1 MFSRTAGAP
10 SGLESARSVLT
21 RNALGAAIAM
31 LASFAVG
38 ASEPPDVDLTR
49 AQEISA
55 GRCSLCHG
63 VDGESASA
71 LYPRL
76 AGQHHQYIAKQ
87 LGDFQ
92 SGRRKSDTMSSMAAD
107 LTPEEMLA
115 LGVFFEQKP
124 TKARTALDADL
135 VAVGRFVFHRGNEFS
150 GVAAC
155 ASCHGER
162 GLGTD
167 QLPRL
172 AGQVPKYI
180 ESQLKSFE
188 QRERTNDNAIMH
200 SIASRLSELEV
211 KAVAA
216 YISTLN

>member
-1 MFSRTAGAP
+1 MHGRKMAA
-10 SGLESARSVLT
+10 ARAAEPGPKARV
-21 RNALGAAIAM
+21 RNALGAALA
-31 LASFAVG
+31 LFASFAVG
-38 ASEPPDVDLTR
+38 AAERPEVDLTR

-107 LTPEEMLA
+107 LAPEEMLA

-124 TKARTALDADL
+124 TKARTAFDTDL

-155 ASCHGER
+155 ESCHGER

-200 SIASRLSELEV
+200 SIASRLTELEV
-211 KAVAA
+211 KAVAL